1 MNRSGTHSPVN
12 DDTIEAAAASW
23 LAQREEGFTPDQ
35 EAGFLRWRLADPRH
49 AAALD
54 RLEETVGILGLLPE
68 IADDPRLEGHV
79 FASGD
84 SEVERDGSARSE
96 PVPASAG
103 PGSTFKTLGYVT
115 GLAAAVALGFVAWQ
129 AGWLPGSVE
138 RQEIATTANGYQ
150 RVLLPDSSIAQLNA
164 STQMRVEFTARERRV
179 ALAEGEVHFNVA
191 KDAARPFVVEAHGVR
206 VRAVGTAFNVRLA
219 GGGVD
224 VLVTEGVVR
233 VERDGA
239 AEPLVLAANE
249 RATVPAV
256 LQPVA
261 VAAAPTVEKVEP
273 EAVRVALAWQE
284 PRFVFVDA
292 PLAQVVEKFNA
303 RNRVQLQL
311 ADPELGARVV
321 GGTFRHDDVETF
333 VRMLENSGDV
343 TTERV
348 GDSRIVLHR
357 VP

>member
-1 MNRSGTHSPVN
+1 MKN
-12 DDTIEAAAASW
+12 
-23 LAQREEGFTPDQ
+23 
-35 EAGFLRWRLADPRH
+35 LR
-49 AAALD
+49 
-54 RLEETVGILGLLPE
+54 
-68 IADDPRLEGHV
+68 
-79 FASGD
+79 
-84 SEVERDGSARSE
+84 
-96 PVPASAG
+96 
-103 PGSTFKTLGYVT
+103 YVA
-115 GLAAAVALGFVAWQ
+115 GLAAVLTLGFVAWKV
-129 AGWLPGSVE
+129 GGLPGSVE

-164 STQMRVEFTARERRV
+164 STQLRVEFTARERRV
-179 ALAEGEVHFNVA
+179 ALAEGEAHFNVA
-191 KDAARPFVVEAHGVR
+191 KDAARPFVVEAQGVR

-219 GGGVD
+219 GGEVN

-233 VERDGA
+233 VERDGT

-249 RATVPAV
+249 QTTV
-256 LQPVA
+256 PVA
-261 VAAAPTVEKVEP
+261 VQPVIAPVAPAVEKIEP

-284 PRFVFVDA
+284 PRFVFVEA

-303 RNRVQLQL
+303 RNRVQLHL
-311 ADPELGARVV
+311 ADPGLGARVV

-343 TTERV
+343 VAERV